1 MKKKKNQIAEE
12 AMTSSHGAEKLEAA
26 EEQPASSSLP
36 PRPSKR
42 FTLPQITD
50 KDGNKVLLVQRVKAA
65 NDDRGK
71 KKEKKK
77 KEKKEKKPKLPML
90 PMLPEFREK
99 QEDPASVFSENKKPE
114 KQSEQKKPRG
124 FGVIDYVRYF
134 MLFICFSVFLY
145 SSYTL
150 ISSLLNRAESRE
162 LYDQLE
168 NFWNSENRFSSS
180 YLNSSAPGTPAI
192 DLLSAYGGVTPP
204 EEDPLLKEDQNFSS
218 VMAKINYLKSQNKD
232 TVGWI
237 TVSGTN
243 ISYPVVHTKDND
255 YYLRRSFYGKSN
267 LAGTL
272 FVDHRNSK
280 KLMENRNTVIY
291 GHNMNDGSMFNNLH
305 DFKNEDVF
313 KNGIIEVA
321 TANGVFIYEVF
332 SVHKPLDTS
341 EYFQTDFANDEQ
353 FIAFLEEITA
363 NSLFLKEGLEL
374 SPGDKVITLSTCV
387 DPILQSEYRW
397 AVHGKLIQVIN
408 YIP

>member
-1 MKKKKNQIAEE
+1 MKKKKTLITEE
-12 AMTSSHGAEKLEAA
+12 ALINPKEANLSSTAPEK
-26 EEQPASSSLP
+26 AS

-42 FTLPQITD
+42 FTMPRVND
-50 KDGNKVLLVQRVKAA
+50 KEGKRVLLVERVKAA
-65 NDDRGK
+65 NTPKEDP
-71 KKEKKK
+71 KEKKRKDK
-77 KEKKEKKPKLPML
+77 KNRSLKAPKPSEKLLLNAIFNEEEEAPQEKEVKKQ
-90 PMLPEFREK
+90 R
-99 QEDPASVFSENKKPE
+99 S
-114 KQSEQKKPRG
+114 
-124 FGVIDYVRYF
+124 FGAIDYVRYL

-150 ISSLLNRAESRE
+150 VSSLLNRAESRE
-162 LYDQLE
+162 LYDQLD
-168 NFWNSENRFSSS
+168 NFWNSEDRFGSS
-180 YLNSSAPGTPAI
+180 YLKSSVQSAPAV
-192 DLLSAYGGVTPP
+192 DLLSAYVGVTPP

-218 VMAKINYLKSQNKD
+218 IMAKINYLKTQNKD

-243 ISYPVVHTKDND
+243 ISYPVVHTTDND
-255 YYLRRSFYGKSN
+255 YYLRRSFYGRSN

-272 FVDHRNSK
+272 FVDYRNSK

-341 EYFQTDFANDEQ
+341 EYFQTDFENDEQ
-353 FIAFLEEITA
+353 FIAFLEEITV
-363 NSLFLKEGLEL
+363 NSLYIKEGLEL